1 MKLFPH
7 FESVLLR
14 RAALEVSALKKIKWT
29 FHICELTLRL
39 KCIIKK
45 KFFFTLCTK
54 FEKSSSNPSLLLFLC
69 GAAMLFILYML
80 CMFALYSFMP
90 VVVKRT
96 SATAV
101 NLSLLTADLFSLFC
115 GLFLFR
121 YTVG

>member
-29 FHICELTLRL
+29 FHICEFRL

-45 KFFFTLCTK
+45 KKIVFTLCTK